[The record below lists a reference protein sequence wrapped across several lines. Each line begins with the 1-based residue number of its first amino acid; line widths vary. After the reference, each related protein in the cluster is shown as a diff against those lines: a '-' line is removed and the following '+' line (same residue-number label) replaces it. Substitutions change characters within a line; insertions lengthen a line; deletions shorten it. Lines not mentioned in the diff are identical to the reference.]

1 MRKIK
6 QRLTAVLLLCAL
18 CFLYACENVVD
29 FQETESGI
37 YDEGDRHHLFDVQLG
52 GAADQARG
60 RIRKVQQ
67 GFVSVRHPV
76 RGHGQLPCRYRD
88 GGHRLCLPQRIP
100 ARFHDGNLQPRGGA
114 HLCSG
119 ATSLFVERWNA
130 EKKYLD
136 EEYQN
141 VEGLRDDSE
150 YVYAVRDA
158 IISGEEAVL
167 PGTNDID
174 HDYDYHIRLLSP
186 DYPGLYYLIA
196 FYRDLNGKTYLYDRG
211 SKKTVLCPQN
221 VLGGF
226 SATSSW
232 RTENRREGLCMRE
245 IKPIPLSHI
254 DP

>member
-18 CFLYACENVVD
+18 CFLYACENVED

-37 YDEGDRHHLFDVQLG
+37 YDEETGITYLMSNWAVQPIKLEG
-52 GAADQARG
+52 VYGKYNKVSLYAIQFEDTANYLADTEMED
-60 RIRKVQQ
+60 I
-67 GFVSVRHPV
+67 GFVYRNASLPDFTMETFNPV
-76 RGHGQLPCRYRD
+76 AALIYVP
-88 GGHRLCLPQRIP
+88 
-100 ARFHDGNLQPRGGA
+100 
-114 HLCSG
+114 G

-221 VLGGF
+221 VLERIFGNIVV
-226 SATSSW
+226 
-232 RTENRREGLCMRE
+232 E
-245 IKPIPLSHI
+245 
-254 DP
+254 D

>member
-6 QRLTAVLLLCAL
+6 QRLTAVLLLFAL

-37 YDEGDRHHLFDVQLG
+37 YDEETGITYLMSNWAVQPIKLEG
-52 GAADQARG
+52 VYGKYNKVSLYAIQFEDTANYLADTEMED
-60 RIRKVQQ
+60 I
-67 GFVSVRHPV
+67 GFVYRNASLPDFTMETFNPV
-76 RGHGQLPCRYRD
+76 AALIYVP
-88 GGHRLCLPQRIP
+88 
-100 ARFHDGNLQPRGGA
+100 
-114 HLCSG
+114 G

-221 VLGGF
+221 VLERIFGNIVV
-226 SATSSW
+226 
-232 RTENRREGLCMRE
+232 E
-245 IKPIPLSHI
+245 
-254 DP
+254 D